1 MSESKK
7 QNQLSQISEESKP
20 QKKKNTKNKNSSS
33 SSKNSIDSI
42 DQKALKKNHLILKDL
57 IAENFVTLTLIG
69 KGAFGQ
75 IYLSYDMRENIEV
88 SIKKETKKLQKQP
101 QLKTEA
107 KIYQSLLNIN
117 SQDIT
122 GVKALAQ
129 DEVQGVPHFY
139 GMGELPDSYY
149 LIIEFLG
156 PNLIELFNYC
166 GFHKF
171 TISTVCL
178 IGLQMMNRIEYLHKH
193 NFIHRDIKPENF
205 LIGTKTKSNIIFL
218 LDFGLSQDIKI
229 LQIIN
234 IFLIEK
240 EDL

>member
-1 MSESKK
+1 MSETKK
-7 QNQLSQISEESKP
+7 PPHQLSQISEEPKK
-20 QKKKNTKNKNSSS
+20 QKKKPKNKNSSS
-33 SSKNSIDSI
+33 SSESQNSK
-42 DQKALKKNHLILKDL
+42 DQKVQKKNQILLKDL
-57 IAENFVTLTLIG
+57 IAENFVTLTMIG

-75 IYLSYDMRENIEV
+75 IYLSYDMRDNIEV
-88 SIKKETKKLQKQP
+88 SIKKELKRAQKQP

-122 GVKALAQ
+122 GAKALAQ
-129 DEVQGVPHFY
+129 DEIQGVPHFY
-139 GMGELPDSYY
+139 GMGELVDSFY

-166 GFHKF
+166 GYHKF

-178 IGLQMMNRIEYLHKH
+178 LGLQMMNRIEYLHKH

-205 LIGTKTKSNIIFL
+205 LIGTKSKSNIVFL
-218 LDFGLSQDIKI
+218 LDFGLSKRYKNINRNSKI
-229 LQIIN
+229 CFN
-234 IFLIEK
+234 
-240 EDL
+240 

>member
-42 DQKALKKNHLILKDL
+42 DQKALKKSHLILKDL

-149 LIIEFLG
+149 LIIVDFI
-156 PNLIELFNYC
+156 NLLLVLFA
-166 GFHKF
+166 
-171 TISTVCL
+171 
-178 IGLQMMNRIEYLHKH
+178 YLV
-193 NFIHRDIKPENF
+193 
-205 LIGTKTKSNIIFL
+205 
-218 LDFGLSQDIKI
+218 
-229 LQIIN
+229 
-234 IFLIEK
+234 
-240 EDL
+240 